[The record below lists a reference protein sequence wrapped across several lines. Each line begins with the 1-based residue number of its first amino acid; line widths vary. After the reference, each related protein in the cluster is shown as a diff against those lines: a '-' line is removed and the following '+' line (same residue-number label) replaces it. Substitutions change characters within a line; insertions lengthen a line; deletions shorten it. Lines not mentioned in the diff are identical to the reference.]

1 MFGPDLCGYDVS
13 RIHLIFSDHL
23 DTNHERDPEI
33 KMDFEDKDEYTHLY
47 TLILRPDQTYT
58 VLFDNKKKATGSLW
72 EHWGFVKKTR
82 DDPTD
87 TKPSDWVDVG
97 EILDPN
103 DVKPSDWDHL
113 ERMVDPETIWNAWL
127 IQSKLFVQAFVNLL
141 FISLLLL

>member
-58 VLFDNKKKATGSLW
+58 VLFDNKKKA
-72 EHWGFVKKTR
+72 
-82 DDPTD
+82 
-87 TKPSDWVDVG
+87 
-97 EILDPN
+97 
-103 DVKPSDWDHL
+103 
-113 ERMVDPETIWNAWL
+113 AWL
-127 IQSKLFVQAFVNLL
+127 PLGTLGFREKDTRRPDRHKTVGLGGR
-141 FISLLLL
+141 